1 MNCVPKSIFP
11 CIETLK
17 SVEGNVA
24 HLAWH
29 QARFERTRRDYFHQK
44 TPLFLSDYLHP
55 PCDGVY
61 RVRVEYAQEILNVTY
76 TPYVERQ
83 IERFALVEAEISYA
97 HKYANRRDL
106 DAWKL
111 GDVDDVLFTCK
122 GLLQDT
128 TIANV
133 ALLIDGVWQTPT
145 FPLLRGT
152 TRERLLAS
160 GFLKEA
166 LLDTQSL
173 KKATKFAIMN
183 ALIGFRII
191 ENLTIKGL

>member
-1 MNCVPKSIFP
+1 MNCAQKSISP

-17 SVEGNVA
+17 SVDGKLA

-29 QARFERTRRDYFHQK
+29 QARFERTRRDYFGQK
-44 TPLFLSDYLHP
+44 SPVFLSEHLCP
-55 PCDGVY
+55 PDEGIY
-61 RVRVEYAQEILNVTY
+61 RVRVEYAQEILSVAY
-76 TPYVERQ
+76 IPYVAKEMH
-83 IERFALVEAEISYA
+83 RFALVEAGISYA
-97 HKYANRRDL
+97 YKYADRSE
-106 DAWKL
+106 L
-111 GDVDDVLFTCK
+111 GAYMHDDVDDVLFTCK
-122 GLLQDT
+122 GMLQDT

-133 ALLIDGVWQTPT
+133 ALLIDDVWQTPQI
-145 FPLLRGT
+145 PLLRGT
-152 TRERLLAS
+152 TRERLVAS

-183 ALIGFRII
+183 ALIGFKII